1 MIRNPNDIQEGA
13 KKIRMLI
20 AGYPGIGKSTLAL
33 SAPNPLHIDVDFGID
48 RIEPRY
54 RKPYIQPKS
63 YDEILGDLTPMNLQ
77 DFDTLVFD
85 TGGKLIS
92 LMSLWAIKKDPKY
105 GQRDGSLSLKGYGFV
120 GKEFVRLMDY
130 CFYELQKNIVI
141 VFHATEEK
149 DGDNTRL
156 RIKVEGQTKNN
167 VWEPMDLGGFVEI
180 YGNDRTIGFSNCER
194 YFAKGTR
201 GISGIRKIPALGP
214 TSPNDFL
221 TRLFDEYNAKATAE
235 VEQNAVDQA
244 TYEAAMVE
252 GTAIIAGIVDADTA
266 NAAMPKYQAIKHA
279 LTSNKELAD
288 RTFNCFFRGGIDF
301 RYARRRGISSHD
313 YTLLMAA
320 KSLYCHTAGVTQG
333 DLAEPQIIPD
343 EAFRLLINALLIAR
357 FGLDALKITAR
368 RGQRGYTL
376 RRIIRR
382 EAGGNAPSAGLLF
395 PSEGR

>member
-1 MIRNPNDIQEGA
+1 MIRNPNDIRDGE

-54 RKPYIQPKS
+54 RKAYIQPRS
-63 YDEILGDLTPMNLQ
+63 YDEILEDLTPIGVQ

-92 LMSLWAIKKDPKY
+92 LMSLWAIKKDAKY

-167 VWEPMDLGGFVEI
+167 VWEPMDLGGFVEM
-180 YGNDRTIGFSNCER
+180 YGKDRTIGFSNCER

-201 GISGIRKIPALGP
+201 GISGVRKIPALTP

-221 TRLFDEYNAKATAE
+221 AKLFAEYNAISTKEA
-235 VEQNAVDQA
+235 EQNAADQA
-244 TYEAAMVE
+244 VYEAAMAE
-252 GTAIIAGIVDADTA
+252 GRAIIETVTDADTA
-266 NAAMPKYQAIKHA
+266 NAAMPRIKAIKHA
-279 LTSNKELAD
+279 LTSEKEVGVA
-288 RTFNCFFRGGIDF
+288 FNAKIKDCGLFYDKVIKK
-301 RYARRRGISSHD
+301 
-313 YTLLMAA
+313 YTP
-320 KSLYCHTAGVTQG
+320 K
-333 DLAEPQIIPD
+333 PD
-343 EAFRLLINALLIAR
+343 EASM
-357 FGLDALKITAR
+357 GGEAR
-368 RGQRGYTL
+368 REQ
-376 RRIIRR
+376 
-382 EAGGNAPSAGLLF
+382 GGGA
-395 PSEGR
+395 

>member
-1 MIRNPNDIQEGA
+1 MIRNPNDIRDGE

-54 RKPYIQPKS
+54 RKPYIQPRS
-63 YDEILGDLTPMNLQ
+63 YEEILEDLTPINVQ
-77 DFDTLVFD
+77 NFDTLVFD

-92 LMSLWAIKKDPKY
+92 LMSLWAIRKDVKY

-167 VWEPMDLGGFVEI
+167 VWEPMDLGGFVEM

-201 GISGIRKIPALGP
+201 GISGIHKIPALTP
-214 TSPNDFL
+214 ISPNDFL
-221 TRLFDEYNAKATAE
+221 TKLFADYNAISVREAE
-235 VEQNAVDQA
+235 QSAAEQEA
-244 TYEAAMVE
+244 YEAAMAE
-252 GTAIIAGIVDADTA
+252 GRAIINSIADVDAA
-266 NAAMPKYQAIKHA
+266 NAAIPRMKAIRYA
-279 LTSNKELAD
+279 LTAEKELGVELYDKIQACGLFYD
-288 RTFNCFFRGGIDF
+288 KVLKK
-301 RYARRRGISSHD
+301 
-313 YTLLMAA
+313 YTP
-320 KSLYCHTAGVTQG
+320 KPDNDPRKQKEQKTQ
-333 DLAEPQIIPD
+333 
-343 EAFRLLINALLIAR
+343 
-357 FGLDALKITAR
+357 DAL
-368 RGQRGYTL
+368 
-376 RRIIRR
+376 
-382 EAGGNAPSAGLLF
+382 EGGA
-395 PSEGR
+395 

>member
-1 MIRNPNDIQEGA
+1 MIRNPADIREGE
-13 KKIRMLI
+13 KKIRILI

-54 RKPYIQPKS
+54 RVPYIQPQN
-63 YDEILGDLTPMNLQ
+63 YEELLQDLTPMNTAA
-77 DFDTLVFD
+77 FETLVFD

-92 LMSLWAIKKDPKY
+92 LMSLWAIRKDPKY

-167 VWEPMDLGGFVEI
+167 VWEPMDLGGFVEM

-214 TSPNDFL
+214 NDPNDFL
-221 TRLFDEYNAKATAE
+221 TKLFAEYNAKAAAE
-235 VEQNAVDQA
+235 VAQSEANKDAYNTVMEQGRALIDSVTDL
-244 TYEAAMVE
+244 
-252 GTAIIAGIVDADTA
+252 DTA
-266 NAAMPKYQAIKHA
+266 NTALPGFQALQHV
-279 LTSNKELAD
+279 LTSKREL
-288 RTFNCFFRGGIDF
+288 T
-301 RYARRRGISSHD
+301 
-313 YTLLMAA
+313 TLWNAKC
-320 KSLYCHTAGVTQG
+320 KSLGLFYDKVLKRYTPAPDKATGKADNPT
-333 DLAEPQIIPD
+333 EPLP
-343 EAFRLLINALLIAR
+343 
-357 FGLDALKITAR
+357 
-368 RGQRGYTL
+368 
-376 RRIIRR
+376 
-382 EAGGNAPSAGLLF
+382 GGGM
-395 PSEGR
+395 E